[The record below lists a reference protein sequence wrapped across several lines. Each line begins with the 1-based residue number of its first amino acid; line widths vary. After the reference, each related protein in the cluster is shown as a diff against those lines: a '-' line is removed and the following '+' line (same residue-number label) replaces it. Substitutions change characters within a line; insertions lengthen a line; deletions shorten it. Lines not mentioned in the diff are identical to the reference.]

1 MNSHDT
7 STLLKQTS
15 IQFAITIDCIW
26 SLRNCVIHDDCKV
39 SILTIIKTLESKIM
53 EQIQALEDTS
63 SEASKSSD
71 KWIAPSHDT
80 LKLNVDLLF

>member
-1 MNSHDT
+1 VNSHDT

-26 SLRNCVIHDDCKV
+26 SLRNRVIHDDYKV
-39 SILTIIKTLESKIM
+39 SILTIIKTLESKII
-53 EQIQALEDTS
+53 EKIHALEDTS
-63 SEASKSSD
+63 SEASKSDD